1 MADQAAPGD
10 LGAVAAIGAKAVVMA
25 GLAADQVAVDLAAAD
40 LAAVDPAA
48 VDPAVLM
55 AAQVI
60 TACRT

>member
-1 MADQAAPGD
+1 MADQADQADLADQAAPVD

-25 GLAADQVAVDLAAAD
+25 GLAADL
-40 LAAVDPAA
+40 AA

-60 TACRT
+60 TASRT

>member
-40 LAAVDPAA
+40 PAA

-60 TACRT
+60 TASRT